1 MYPKISRCSKRQGPK
16 NNPTPW
22 RPNMKNRNTSMNR
35 RDFLQM
41 AGYTAVAFIFSPGKA
56 RGIPSSSGTSL
67 VYHPIYLKHETGEF
81 HFENPNRL
89 HSILDGL
96 ELTNLHSSLHA
107 LSFQEAPMHWIETVH
122 QKEYIETVRQD
133 VFNGARFLSTRSG
146 NTAIC
151 EQSFSVAL
159 MAVGGVLAACDAVIS
174 NRTKNVFCA
183 VRPPGHHATPNRGM
197 GYCLFNNVA
206 IAARYLQK
214 RHKIDK
220 VLIVDWDVHHG
231 NGTQDIFYEDGS
243 VFFFSTHQW
252 PWYPWTGSEEETGKG
267 RGLGSTLN
275 IPLPAGSGDEELIEA
290 FERKLRP
297 QVDRFKPN
305 FVLISAG
312 FDSRNT
318 DPLGRF
324 RVTDN
329 GFRKLTE
336 IMIQIAHDH
345 CGGRLVSVLEGGY
358 SLKGLKQ
365 AVPAHIE
372 TLMKT

>member
-1 MYPKISRCSKRQGPK
+1 
-16 NNPTPW
+16 
-22 RPNMKNRNTSMNR
+22 MKNRNDAMNR
-35 RDFLQM
+35 RDFVQLF
-41 AGYTAVAFIFSPGKA
+41 GYTALTLIFSPGKA
-56 RGIPSSSGTSL
+56 KGVLSSSGTSL

-81 HFENPNRL
+81 HFESPNRL

-96 ELTNLHSSLHA
+96 ELANLHSSLHS
-107 LSFQEAPMHWIETVH
+107 LSPQESPMQWIETVH

-133 VFNGARFLSTRSG
+133 VLSGARFLSTRSG

-151 EQSFSVAL
+151 EQSFKVAL
-159 MAVGGVLAACDAVIS
+159 WAVGGVLAACDAVIS
-174 NRTKNVFCA
+174 NHTKNVFCA
-183 VRPPGHHATPNRGM
+183 VRPPGHHATPSRGM

-214 RHKIDK
+214 KHRIDK

-252 PWYPWTGSEEETGKG
+252 PWYPWTGSADETGRG
-267 RGLGSTLN
+267 EGLGTTLN
-275 IPLPAGSGDEELIEA
+275 VPLPAGSGDKELIAA

-324 RVTDN
+324 RVMDA

-336 IMIQIAHDH
+336 IMTQIAHDH

-358 SLKGLKQ
+358 SLKGLEQ
-365 AVPAHIE
+365 AVPAHIG
-372 TLMKT
+372 TLMKA